1 MTLVNTIGINKLE
14 RSRKKGKQLSQHIS
28 TKARF
33 VTDSSPEE
41 LIQSEKDKRQWMPH
55 SVGLLVLAPRVDGLV
70 LVQPRKVIER
80 GASHVVVPP
89 QRSLDT
95 QVGVWGT
102 AANITKELLLVPIHQ
117 DRIRYVGSGRGNAY
131 RSGVLQP
138 YGKWIHWF
146 VIYIRGS
153 TRVLNRES
161 VWFVNPQWCGYKQ
174 LHEMNNYAMTT
185 RKHML
190 LLQALAS
197 IDNSGQLI
205 ESTKARL
212 SELLPALT
220 KVA

>member
-1 MTLVNTIGINKLE
+1 
-14 RSRKKGKQLSQHIS
+14 LSHHIS
-28 TKARF
+28 AKARF

-41 LIQSEKDKRQWMPH
+41 LIKSEKEKRQWMQH

-70 LVQPRKVIER
+70 LAQPRKVIER

-102 AANITKELLLVPIHQ
+102 AANISKELLLVPIHG
-117 DRIRYVGSGRGNAY
+117 DRIKYVGSGRGNAY
-131 RSGVLQP
+131 GAGVMQP

-146 VIYIRGS
+146 MIHIRGNK
-153 TRVLNRES
+153 RVLNRES
-161 VWFVNPQWCGYKQ
+161 EWFVNPQWCEYQQ
-174 LHEMNNYAMTT
+174 LHEMNKYAMTT
-185 RKHML
+185 RKHIL

-197 IDNSGQLI
+197 IDNSGKLI

-212 SELLPALT
+212 PEVLSRQT